1 MFFKYET
8 ICEHFI
14 CSFWAKI
21 GCRKLI
27 FCDTDRF
34 FRPSSTK
41 VTKVFACS
49 FYEAL
54 SSKKLSTW
62 QALQCVTDFVA
73 LLHHCNNF
81 A

>member
-54 SSKKLSTW
+54 SSKKLSHNL
-62 QALQCVTDFVA
+62 ASFAVCYRLRCIVTS
-73 LLHHCNNF
+73 L
-81 A
+81 